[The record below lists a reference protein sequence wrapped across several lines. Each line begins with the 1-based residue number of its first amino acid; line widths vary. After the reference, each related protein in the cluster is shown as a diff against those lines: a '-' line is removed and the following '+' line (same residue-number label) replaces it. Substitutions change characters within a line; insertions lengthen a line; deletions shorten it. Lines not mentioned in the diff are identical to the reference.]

1 MASRPACAACLVTA
15 LLGGCSTGP
24 AADPPVT
31 TPPRRQ
37 IEQFVDARE
46 QPATVV
52 NPLAVYDP
60 FEQTNRAIY
69 KFNAKFD
76 DYVYL
81 PIVDAYVAVTPE
93 PVRDSVSNFFDNL
106 GEIPTFANS
115 VLQGKVEKA
124 SPTLFRFML
133 NSTIGLFGL
142 FDPASHIGLKR
153 QDEDLGQT
161 LGVWGVGDGPYL
173 VLPILGPSN
182 LRDATGTGVDFVAL
196 TVALEALPS
205 DVRDDILYDIV
216 VWGLWPI
223 DQRYQVPLRYHSTG
237 SPFEYDLV
245 RSFVTKARRIQ
256 IQN

>member
-1 MASRPACAACLVTA
+1 MP
-15 LLGGCSTGP
+15 LLAGCSTGP
-24 AADPPVT
+24 ADPPVT

-37 IEQFVDARE
+37 IAQFVGHGSGTA
-46 QPATVV
+46 PAV

-60 FEQTNRAIY
+60 FERTNRAIY
-69 KFNAKFD
+69 KFNAQFD
-76 DYVYL
+76 YYVYL
-81 PIVDAYVAVTPE
+81 PIVDTYTAVTPE
-93 PVRDSVSNFFDNL
+93 FVRGSVSNFFNNL
-106 GEIPTFANS
+106 GEITTFANS

-153 QDEDLGQT
+153 EHEDFGQT
-161 LGVWGVGDGPYL
+161 LGVWGAGNGPYI

-182 LRDATGTGVDFVAL
+182 LRDATGTGVDFAIDLMAL
-196 TVALEALPS
+196 DTLPS
-205 DVRDDILYDIV
+205 DVRDDIIYDAIFF
-216 VWGLWPI
+216 GLWPI
-223 DQRYQVPLRYHSTG
+223 DQRYRVKFRYHSTG

-245 RSFVTKARRIQ
+245 RFFVTKTRRLQ